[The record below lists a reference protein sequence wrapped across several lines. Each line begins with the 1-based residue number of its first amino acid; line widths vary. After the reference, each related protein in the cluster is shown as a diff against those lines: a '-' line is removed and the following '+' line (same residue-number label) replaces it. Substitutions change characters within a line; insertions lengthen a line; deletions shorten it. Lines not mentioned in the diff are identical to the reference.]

1 MLSAVEGVSTSMQ
14 NGLFINSCFAHCQTE
29 RQDTWLANDSPVIGN
44 RVCLIQLCCIQFNKI
59 CKVLFIVVSSGNS
72 LFFLVNP
79 LFFLVNPSGID
90 PIPLFYSVRWGCLQ
104 YMIRCENGAISSLK
118 FMHPRPQ
125 QSDSHCNPSKKAPV
139 TCLTPII
146 TINFFYILVGLRLII
161 LTVHLCFLL
170 LN

>member
-1 MLSAVEGVSTSMQ
+1 MQLILFVWCQAGFRNQMLSAVEGVSTSMQ

-44 RVCLIQLCCIQFNKI
+44 RVCLTQLCCIQFNKI
-59 CKVLFIVVSSGNS
+59 CKVLFFVVSSGNS

-79 LFFLVNPSGID
+79 LFFLVNPE
-90 PIPLFYSVRWGCLQ
+90 LTQYMQ
-104 YMIRCENGAISSLK
+104 YMIRCENEAISSLK

-125 QSDSHCNPSKKAPV
+125 QKCCNPSKKAPV

-146 TINFFYILVGLRLII
+146 TINFFLHPGGPQINNFIS
-161 LTVHLCFLL
+161 
-170 LN
+170 